1 MTWSWAWRD
10 LLRHRGRTLLALL
23 GVGVSAALLL
33 DMMMLS
39 GGIERSFERLLLSR
53 GYQLRVSPTGTLPFD
68 TDATLGDVSV
78 LVQGL
83 RADPQVVEAGA
94 ILGLALQATA
104 QTGGAVSLVG
114 YGVQPE
120 AQGIYVLESGADLT
134 TDDSTGVVL
143 GLPAATQLG
152 ASVGDTLRLFGRLDP
167 QTATPGAEADLVV
180 RGVVRF
186 LYDARD
192 QPSVALGLGTARRL
206 AGSGFG
212 DRASVLMV
220 RVADGLTPATV
231 AARLQREWPAV
242 GINSV
247 DDLVAQFRLRL
258 TYFRQL
264 SLILGAISLVVTVL
278 LVGTLLTITVH
289 ERLPEIATLR
299 ALGVARS
306 TILGQVLAQGALL
319 TIGGGTIGLV
329 LGLIA
334 ARWLDAIL
342 TAFPGLPAS
351 VSFFV
356 AAPRPLAL
364 AGLTLALT
372 GLLAGLWPA
381 WQAARAPIAQTLRQE
396 AT

>member
-10 LLRHRGRTLLALL
+10 LFRHRGRTLLALL

-53 GYQLRVSPTGTLPFD
+53 GYQLRVSPSGTLPFD
-68 TDATLGDVSV
+68 TEATVGDVTA
-78 LVQGL
+78 LVSGI
-83 RADPQVVEAGA
+83 RADPEVEDAGA
-94 ILGLALQATA
+94 ILGLAVQAKSAAGT
-104 QTGGAVSLVG
+104 AVSLVG

-120 AQGIYVLESGADLT
+120 AQGIYVLESGRDIVPG
-134 TDDSTGVVL
+134 DSNGVVL
-143 GLPAATQLG
+143 GLPAAIQLG
-152 ASVGDTLRLFGRLDP
+152 ASVGDTLRFFGRLDP
-167 QTATPGAEADLVV
+167 QTAAPGAERSLVV

-192 QPSVALGLGTARRL
+192 QPSVALTLDVARWL
-206 AGSGFG
+206 AGPAFR

-220 RVADGLTPATV
+220 RVAEGPAPATV

-242 GINSV
+242 GISSV
-247 DDLVAQFRLRL
+247 DDLVVQFRLRL

-264 SLILGAISLVVTVL
+264 SLILGAIALVVTVL

-299 ALGVARS
+299 ALGVARR
-306 TILGQVLAQGALL
+306 TILLQVLAQGAVL
-319 TIGGGTIGLV
+319 TIGGGMLGLV
-329 LGLIA
+329 LGLIT
-334 ARWLDAIL
+334 ARWLDTIL

-364 AGLTLALT
+364 AALTLALT

-381 WQAARAPIAQTLRQE
+381 WQAARAPIAHTLRQE